1 MEVIESK
8 NSRLLHHFYKHI
20 AGKKIQLKE
29 GDLALFIS
37 ESNMRAQISKN
48 ILNKPDSLI
57 IENIIKPS
65 KGKLRI
71 GTFFQERAN
80 DIGLWMVKIK

>member
-1 MEVIESK
+1 
-8 NSRLLHHFYKHI
+8 
-20 AGKKIQLKE
+20 
-29 GDLALFIS
+29 
-37 ESNMRAQISKN
+37 MRARISKN
-48 ILNKPDSLI
+48 ILNKSDSLI

-71 GTFFQERAN
+71 GIFFQERAN